1 MLFAELKLLPE
12 LFVIVIIFVLPL
24 STSLLLNSAPQRS
37 VVLLVALSAGILQLL
52 GPLINISTWRLHHGC
67 SAQKNGMFN
76 VKLIVNWV
84 EPLKR
89 SISPLGVT

>member
-52 GPLINISTWRLHHGC
+52 GPLINIST
-67 SAQKNGMFN
+67 
-76 VKLIVNWV
+76 
-84 EPLKR
+84 
-89 SISPLGVT
+89 